1 MWEPGWL
8 MCSLNENNM
17 QVCGFEVAMLKPG
30 ADSREKKS
38 HAAGLC
44 SGPRV
49 GEAYGS
55 GRARRP
61 RGLSGLGLRWACLG
75 RFYKVLQDSK

>member
-1 MWEPGWL
+1 MVAHEVTRSLGLAGCMELARHVEPGWL

-17 QVCGFEVAMLKPG
+17 QVCGFEAAMLKPG

-49 GEAYGS
+49 EEAYGS
-55 GRARRP
+55 GRARKP
-61 RGLSGLGLRWACLG
+61 
-75 RFYKVLQDSK
+75 